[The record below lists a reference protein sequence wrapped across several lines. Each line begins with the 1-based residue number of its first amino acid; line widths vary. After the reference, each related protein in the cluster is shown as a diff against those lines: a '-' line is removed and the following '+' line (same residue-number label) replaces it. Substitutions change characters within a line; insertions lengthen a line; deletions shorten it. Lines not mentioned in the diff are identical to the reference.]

1 MGLTS
6 DLKEWRDGILG
17 DVQRM
22 TSNVAAGIRL
32 GRVVDVV
39 FVLGAPG
46 TPLTVGTHVFLRVG
60 LNGPATILSWAMGAT
75 VAGAAASGAITVD
88 LLTGASLS
96 SLASICGGA
105 PPAFVSTDEQTEV
118 LPTAAWTVTLPDPS
132 WLMASVTAADGV
144 LEEVGLTLRV
154 SVDPRG

>member
-88 LLTGASLS
+88 LLTG
-96 SLASICGGA
+96 
-105 PPAFVSTDEQTEV
+105 DMWWR
-118 LPTAAWTVTLPDPS
+118 AAGIREHGRANRS
-132 WLMASVTAADGV
+132 AADSCLDGHAARSK
-144 LEEVGLTLRV
+144 LADGQR
-154 SVDPRG
+154 DRG

>member
-39 FVLGAPG
+39 FVLGGPG
-46 TPLTVGTHVFLRVG
+46 TPLTVGAHVFFRIG

-75 VAGAAASGAITVD
+75 VVGVPTSGAITVD
-88 LLTGASLS
+88 LLAGASLS
-96 SLASICGGA
+96 SLASLCGGA
-105 PPAFVSTDEQTEV
+105 PPALAGTVEQTEV
-118 LPTAAWTVTLPDPS
+118 LPTAAWTVALPDPS